1 MKTKRLS
8 IAAQL
13 FLFILGSAM
22 IVALIV
28 GSVAYSNMGNFLQK
42 KCKDDVM
49 EIAVIAAENVDGAV
63 FAKAA
68 DGDEASLLTVKDSL
82 SFFLVGDSVAYVYT
96 LMPKNADLFQFV
108 VDTDPDDP
116 GEYAEDYEA
125 QDAMFEAMQGSPS
138 VTKDPFT
145 DEWGTFYSGYA
156 PILFDGKVLG
166 IVAVDYE
173 ASSIQTSL
181 NSLIRNILFAV
192 GAALLFAIVAA
203 LLVAVRMRRN
213 FIKVNDKILEVAS
226 DDGDLTKVLDIN
238 SGDELE
244 VIGNSLNRLLEKTAN
259 TVREIKS
266 GTDSIEAK
274 MGNINVHVSGSA
286 AQVAGINDTIHSMV
300 AASEEIAASVGTVG
314 EQVDFVSKDIQNIV
328 EVVAGNT
335 ISLQEINASSAELN
349 DTAQTSFAG
358 IGKNVEAMSGMLR
371 EEKRRAEA
379 VLRIKE
385 LSETILGISGQTN
398 LLALNASIEA
408 ARAGEAGKGFAVV
421 AGEIGTL
428 AGSTSKAA
436 NEIQKM
442 SKDVV
447 EAIQGLGAL
456 ADRMLRFLENEISGD
471 YRRFG
476 ELSHGFADKS
486 NEIRSAMEQLLK
498 NMEEYSGV
506 LQKIGMAMES
516 VGAASEENNAEII
529 QLSEL
534 IAAIDGD
541 MKSIETT
548 TADTFSAIS
557 VVNRELSG
565 YRV

>member
-1 MKTKRLS
+1 MKTKKLS

-13 FLFILGSAM
+13 FLFILGSAI

-28 GSVAYSNMGNFLQK
+28 GSVAYSNMGSFLQK

-63 FAKAA
+63 FAKAME
-68 DGDEASLLTVKDSL
+68 GDEASLLTVKESL
-82 SFFLVGDSVAYVYT
+82 SSFLVGDSVTYVYT
-96 LMPKNADLFQFV
+96 LMPKDADYFQFV

-125 QDAMFEAMQGSPS
+125 QEAMFEAMQGRSS

-173 ASSIQTSL
+173 ASSIQISL

-192 GAALLFAIVAA
+192 GAALLFAVAAA

-213 FIKVNDKILEVAS
+213 FMKVNDKILEVAS
-226 DDGDLTKVLDIN
+226 DDGDLTKVLNIT
-238 SGDELE
+238 SRDELE

-259 TVREIKS
+259 TVREIKG
-266 GTDSIEAK
+266 GTDSIESK
-274 MGNINVHVSGSA
+274 MSNINTHVSGSA

-314 EQVDFVSKDIQNIV
+314 EQVDFVYRDIHNIV

-335 ISLQEINASSAELN
+335 ISLQEINKSSTELN

-358 IGKNVEAMSGMLR
+358 IGKNVGMMSKMLQ
-371 EEKRRAEA
+371 EEKKRAEA

-421 AGEIGTL
+421 AGEIGAL
-428 AGSTSKAA
+428 AGNTNEAA

-442 SKDVV
+442 SKEVV

-456 ADRMLRFLENEISGD
+456 ADRMLQFLEKDISGD
-471 YRRFG
+471 YQKFG
-476 ELSHGFADKS
+476 GLSQGFAEKS
-486 NEIRSAMEQLLK
+486 DEIRASMEQLLK
-498 NMEEYSGV
+498 SMEEYAGV
-506 LQKIGMAMES
+506 LQKIRMAMES
-516 VGAASEENNAEII
+516 VGGASEENNAEII

-534 IAAIDGD
+534 ISAIDEE

-557 VVNRELSG
+557 VMNSELSG